1 MRDFTTVRKA
11 VEAAYGLRCA
21 IDEGLGHSSRQ
32 EGDHGLDA
40 RADDQG
46 RDEAM
51 TWANWHE
58 ERSVAGNVC
67 IDMVRDRR
75 SANRLRTSAH
85 AGRVR

>member
-32 EGDHGLDA
+32 EGGYGLDA
-40 RADDQG
+40 RADGQG

-51 TWANWHE
+51 
-58 ERSVAGNVC
+58 
-67 IDMVRDRR
+67 I
-75 SANRLRTSAH
+75 
-85 AGRVR
+85 